1 MVRRDLYLNRIAPLI
16 DNELIK
22 VITGIR
28 RCGKSY
34 MLGLIKEEL
43 INRGIDDDNIILINF
58 ESAKYRNVSNARELD
73 LLIESLVEI
82 LKVEYICFLM
92 RYRMLMA
99 GKNQLMHV
107 GLIGTAIFT

>member
-1 MVRRDLYLNRIAPLI
+1 MVKRDLYLNQIMSLI

-22 VITGIR
+22 VITGVR

-43 INRGIDDDNIILINF
+43 INRGIDENNIILINF

-73 LLIESLVEI
+73 LLIESIIGDIVGKVYLFFDEI
-82 LKVEYICFLM
+82 CHP
-92 RYRMLMA
+92 
-99 GKNQLMHV
+99 QLRLLSMY
-107 GLIGTAIFT
+107 